1 MKKRVTTVMRIAIF
15 LMGIAVV
22 SVCGILLPEGAR
34 EEAISN
40 PHAGPVW
47 PYLLGAWIIAV
58 PIFIALYQTFLLTR
72 FIDDDK
78 AFTTKSVKA
87 LQIIK
92 NCALI
97 FAALVVMGAIAVVF
111 FAKLADPH
119 EDVAPVGP
127 IGFIF
132 VSISIIIATFV
143 AVLKKLLTQA
153 IDMKSENDLTV

>member
-15 LMGIAVV
+15 LMGVAVV

-40 PHAGPVW
+40 PQAGPVW
-47 PYLLGAWIIAV
+47 PYLLGAWVMTV

-72 FIDDDK
+72 FIDEDK
-78 AFTTKSVKA
+78 AFTSKSVRA

-97 FAALVVMGAIAVVF
+97 FAALVVIGAIAVVI
-111 FAKLADPH
+111 AVRMANPT
-119 EDVAPVGP
+119 EDVVPVGP

-143 AVLKKLLTQA
+143 AVLKKLLQQA
-153 IDMKSENDLTV
+153 IDIKSENELTV